1 MKINK
6 KEKSVLSRFRK
17 VAAVVYFALLLVF
30 CCAGYWLY
38 SFFCDNIREERGKH
52 VKELTETL
60 AELAELYASS
70 RREMI
75 QLTGSYIDG
84 SVFENSEELIAE
96 LVKQNAYFDMEE
108 SEAYAVSEDGTYY
121 KSDGTTGVW
130 ENKEYLIENIAE
142 ERLWI
147 RFVPGESKKHLFC
160 WIKLENPIYVKEEDR
175 LFEYYTVI
183 IDSSHLEYAL
193 VSNSYAEKSSVYILG
208 NDGTRLY
215 RQSKIFDI
223 PLEADYLEELERN
236 VELISGE
243 WEKLKQVVNSDKGSY
258 CMEIS
263 YVGVDYY
270 LATCP
275 VANMPNWN
283 LMVVVD
289 SDMVVGSESRM
300 DDYSTMFI
308 WVLILIVVGFIS
320 ATVILFV
327 YLKSREGLSKQEKE
341 SARLL
346 ELAAKEAD
354 RANRAKTELMA
365 HISHDIRT
373 PIGGV
378 MGMTN
383 IARRS
388 MDDPEKVE
396 DCLDK
401 IDESSAY
408 LLSLVNKVLDL
419 SKIESGEFKLVAEPF
434 SIPDLLYE
442 CVAMMEGQIKENKI
456 WFYKKFPPFA
466 YPAVIGDRLHV
477 QQIIMNILGNAMKYT
492 PAGGQVSFL
501 VTEQMLP
508 DGRAEFCFTVQDTG
522 IGMDA
527 EFLKRIYQPYAKAD
541 EDEGKR
547 YHGTGLGMTIAK
559 RYIDAM
565 GGTIQVES
573 ELGKGSRFMVRIPFG
588 IAEQLPEKEEAKVM
602 VTEAFTGRKILAV
615 EDVPINLKITV
626 FLLEHMGFTVDTA
639 LNGAEAVDAFSRSKV
654 GEYSA
659 ILMDVMMPE
668 MDGLEATEIIR
679 KLERPD
685 AATIPIVAATASAF
699 EEDRIAIFKAGMNG
713 YLLKPL
719 NDEAVYSELMKHIFP
734 EAERDA

>member
-1 MKINK
+1 MKEREK
-6 KEKSVLSRFRK
+6 RKSVLRRFNK
-17 VAAVVYFALLLVF
+17 LAVAIYAVLLLVF

-38 SFFCDNIREERGKH
+38 SVYNERMREERGNH
-52 VKELTETL
+52 VTEVTGTL

-75 QLTGSYIDG
+75 MLTGSYIDG
-84 SVFENSEELIAE
+84 KSFRNVEEMTTFLTEQNS
-96 LVKQNAYFDMEE
+96 FFRMEE
-108 SEAYAVSEDGTYY
+108 SEVYVVSEDGTYY
-121 KSDGTTGVW
+121 KSDGTTGMW
-130 ENKEYLIENIAE
+130 ENKDYLIEHIAE
-142 ERLWI
+142 ERMWI
-147 RFVPGESKKHLFC
+147 RSVPGEDEKHLFC
-160 WIKLENPIYVKEEDR
+160 WIELNEPVFLESEQR
-175 LFEYYTVI
+175 WFEYYTVI
-183 IDSSHLEYAL
+183 IETSHLEYAL

-223 PLEADYLEELERN
+223 PLSKNYLDELEKN
-236 VELISGE
+236 VELLDGE
-243 WEKLKQVVNSDKGSY
+243 WSKLKEAISSDSLQY

-263 YVGVDYY
+263 YQGVEYY

-275 VANMPNWN
+275 VANIPNWN

-289 SDMVVGSESRM
+289 REVLVGSEKNP
-300 DDYSTMFI
+300 DDYANLLM
-308 WVLILIVVGFIS
+308 WVLIIILVSLVS
-320 ATVILFV
+320 ATVLLLV
-327 YLKSREGLSKQEKE
+327 YLKGKERLSEEQKE
-341 SARLL
+341 STRLL
-346 ELAAKEAD
+346 ELAAKEAN

-388 MDDPEKVE
+388 MDDREKVE

-401 IDESSAY
+401 IDESSTY

-419 SKIESGEFKLVAEPF
+419 SKIESGEFKLVEEPF
-434 SIPDLLYE
+434 SIADLLKE
-442 CVAMMEGQIKENKI
+442 CVEMMEGQIKENKI

-466 YPAVIGDRLHV
+466 HPAVFGDRLHV
-477 QQIIMNILGNAMKYT
+477 KQILMNILGNAMKYT
-492 PAGGQVSFL
+492 PAGGQVSFF
-501 VTEQMLP
+501 VTEQLLE
-508 DGRAEFCFTVQDTG
+508 DGKVEFCFTVQDTG
-522 IGMDA
+522 IGMDT
-527 EFLKRIYQPYAKAD
+527 EFLKRIYQPYSKAD

-565 GGTIQVES
+565 SGTIQVES
-573 ELGKGSRFMVRIPFG
+573 ELGKGSRFIVRIPFA
-588 IAEQLPEKEEAKVM
+588 IAEVLPKKEETGIT
-602 VTEAFTGRKILAV
+602 VTEAFTGMKILAV

-639 LNGAEAVDAFSRSKV
+639 LNGIEAVEAFKRSKE
-654 GEYSA
+654 GEYAA

-668 MDGLEATEIIR
+668 MDGLEATEVIR

-699 EEDRIAIFKAGMNG
+699 EDDRIAIFNAGMNG

-719 NDEAVYSELMKHIFP
+719 NDESVYVEMKKQLFP
-734 EAERDA
+734 EGEQ

>member
-1 MKINK
+1 MEKV
-6 KEKSVLSRFRK
+6 KERKSVLSRFNK
-17 VAAVVYFALLLVF
+17 LAVAIYAVLLLVF
-30 CCAGYWLY
+30 CCAGVRLF
-38 SFFCDNIREERGKH
+38 SVFNENMRKERGNH
-52 VKELTETL
+52 VTEVTGTL

-75 QLTGSYIDG
+75 MLTGSYIDG
-84 SVFENSEELIAE
+84 KSFRTEEEMVDFLTE
-96 LVKQNAYFDMEE
+96 QNMFFRMEE
-108 SEAYAVSEDGTYY
+108 SEVYVVSEDGTYY

-130 ENKEYLIENIAE
+130 ENKDYLIEHIAE
-142 ERLWI
+142 ERMWI
-147 RFVPGESKKHLFC
+147 RPVPGEDEKHLFC
-160 WIKLENPIYVKEEDR
+160 WIELNEPVYLESEQR
-175 LFEYYTVI
+175 WFEYYTVI
-183 IDSSHLEYAL
+183 IETSHLEYAL

-223 PLEADYLEELERN
+223 PLSENYLDELEKN
-236 VELISGE
+236 VELLDGDWNKLREAIS
-243 WEKLKQVVNSDKGSY
+243 SDSIQY
-258 CMEIS
+258 RMEIT
-263 YVGVDYY
+263 YQGVDYY

-275 VANMPNWN
+275 VANIPNWN

-289 SDMVVGSESRM
+289 RDVLSGTEKNA
-300 DDYSTMFI
+300 DDYANLLV
-308 WVLILIVVGFIS
+308 WVLIIILVSLLS
-320 ATVILFV
+320 ATVLLFV
-327 YLKSREGLSKQEKE
+327 YLKGKERLSEEQKE
-341 SARLL
+341 STRLL
-346 ELAAKEAD
+346 ELAAKEAN

-388 MDDPEKVE
+388 MEDREKVE

-401 IDESSAY
+401 IEESSAY

-419 SKIESGEFKLVAEPF
+419 SKIESGEFKLLEEPF
-434 SIPDLLYE
+434 SVTELLNE
-442 CVAMMEGQIKENKI
+442 CVEMMEGQIKENKI
-456 WFYKKFPPFA
+456 WFYKKFPKFA
-466 YPAVIGDRLHV
+466 HPAVLGDRLHV
-477 QQIIMNILGNAMKYT
+477 QQILMNILGNAMKYT

-501 VTEQMLP
+501 VTEQETEK
-508 DGRAEFCFTVQDTG
+508 GKVEFCFTVQDSG

-527 EFLKRIYQPYAKAD
+527 EFLKRIYQPYSKAD

-559 RYIDAM
+559 KYVDAM

-573 ELGKGSRFMVRIPFG
+573 EPGKGTRFAVRIPFG
-588 IAEQLPEKEEAKVM
+588 IAEELPKKEKE
-602 VTEAFTGRKILAV
+602 VTVTKAFTGMKILAV

-626 FLLEHMGFTVDTA
+626 FLLENMGFTVATA
-639 LNGAEAVDAFSRSKV
+639 LNGIEAVEAFKRSSV
-654 GEYSA
+654 GEYAA

-668 MDGLEATEIIR
+668 MDGLEATEEIR
-679 KLERPD
+679 KLDRAD

-699 EEDRIAIFKAGMNG
+699 EDDRIAIMNAGMNG

-719 NDEAVYSELMKHIFP
+719 NDESVYSEMRKHIFP
-734 EAERDA
+734 EA

>member
-1 MKINK
+1 MKK
-6 KEKSVLSRFRK
+6 REKRKSVLRRFNK
-17 VAAVVYFALLLVF
+17 LAVAIYAVLLLVF
-30 CCAGYWLY
+30 CCAGYRLY
-38 SFFCDNIREERGKH
+38 SVYNEKMREERGNH
-52 VKELTETL
+52 VTEVTGTL

-75 QLTGSYIDG
+75 MLTGSYIDG
-84 SVFENSEELIAE
+84 KSFRNVEEMTTFLAE
-96 LVKQNAYFDMEE
+96 QNLFFRMEE
-108 SEAYAVSEDGTYY
+108 SEVYVVSEDGTYY
-121 KSDGTTGVW
+121 KSDGTTGLW
-130 ENKEYLIENIAE
+130 ENKDYLIEHIAE
-142 ERLWI
+142 ERMWI
-147 RFVPGESKKHLFC
+147 RPVPGEDEKHLFC
-160 WIKLENPIYVKEEDR
+160 WIELNEPVFLESEQR
-175 LFEYYTVI
+175 WFEYYTVI
-183 IDSSHLEYAL
+183 IETSHLEYAL

-223 PLEADYLEELERN
+223 PLSKNYLDELEKN
-236 VELISGE
+236 VKLLDGD
-243 WEKLKQVVNSDKGSY
+243 WNKLKEAISSDSLQY
-258 CMEIS
+258 RMEIS
-263 YVGVDYY
+263 YQGVDYY

-275 VANMPNWN
+275 VANIPNWN

-289 SDMVVGSESRM
+289 REVLVGSEKNP
-300 DDYSTMFI
+300 DDYANLLV
-308 WVLILIVVGFIS
+308 WVLIIILVSLVS
-320 ATVILFV
+320 ATVLLLV
-327 YLKSREGLSKQEKE
+327 YLKGKERLSEEQKE
-341 SARLL
+341 STRLL
-346 ELAAKEAD
+346 ELAAKEAN

-388 MDDPEKVE
+388 MDDKEKVE

-401 IDESSAY
+401 IDESSTY

-419 SKIESGEFKLVAEPF
+419 SKIESGEFKLVEEPF
-434 SIPDLLYE
+434 SIADLLKE
-442 CVAMMEGQIKENKI
+442 CVEMMEGQIKENKI

-466 YPAVIGDRLHV
+466 HPAVFGDRLHV
-477 QQIIMNILGNAMKYT
+477 KQILMNILGNAMKYT

-501 VTEQMLP
+501 VTEQLTE
-508 DGRAEFCFTVQDTG
+508 DGKVEFCFTVQDTG

-527 EFLKRIYQPYAKAD
+527 EFLKRIYQPYSKAD

-559 RYIDAM
+559 QYIDAM

-573 ELGKGSRFMVRIPFG
+573 ELGKGSRFIVRIPFV
-588 IAEQLPEKEEAKVM
+588 IAEVLPKKEETGIT
-602 VTEAFTGRKILAV
+602 VTEAFTGMKILAV

-626 FLLEHMGFTVDTA
+626 FLLENMGFTVDTA
-639 LNGAEAVDAFSRSKV
+639 LNGIEAVEAFKRSQE
-654 GEYSA
+654 GEYAA

-668 MDGLEATEIIR
+668 MDGLEATEVIR

-685 AATIPIVAATASAF
+685 AAKIPIVAATASAF
-699 EEDRIAIFKAGMNG
+699 EDDRIAIFNAGMNG

-719 NDEAVYSELMKHIFP
+719 NDESVYVEMKKQLFP
-734 EAERDA
+734 ETEQ

>member
-1 MKINK
+1 MEKAK
-6 KEKSVLSRFRK
+6 GKKSVLGRFKK
-17 VAAVVYFALLLVF
+17 VAVVVYVALLLVF
-30 CCAGYWLY
+30 CCAGYGLY
-38 SFFCDNIREERGKH
+38 SFFCGNIREERGKH
-52 VKELTETL
+52 VAELTVTL

-84 SVFENSEELIAE
+84 SVFENAEELIAVLAE
-96 LVKQNAYFDMEE
+96 QNHFFAMEE

-147 RFVPGESKKHLFC
+147 RFVPGEEKKHLFC
-160 WIKLENPIYVKEEDR
+160 WIKLENPIYVKEENR
-175 LFEYYTVI
+175 KFEYYTVI
-183 IDSSHLEYAL
+183 IETSHLEYAL

-223 PLEADYLEELERN
+223 PLEADYLQELERN
-236 VELISGE
+236 VELISGD
-243 WEKLKQVVNSDKGSY
+243 WEKLKKVVSSDKGIY

-263 YVGVDYY
+263 YQGIDYY

-275 VANMPNWN
+275 VANIPNWN

-289 SDMVVGSESRM
+289 SDVVVGSESDL
-300 DDYSTMFI
+300 DDYANMMI
-308 WVLILIVVGFIS
+308 WVIILILVGFIS
-320 ATVILFV
+320 VTVILFV
-327 YLKSREGLSKQEKE
+327 YLKSREGLSKQQKE

-346 ELAAKEAD
+346 ELAAKEAN

-388 MDDPEKVE
+388 IDDKEKVE

-419 SKIESGEFKLVAEPF
+419 SKIESGEFKLVEEPF
-434 SIPDLLYE
+434 SIVDLLKE
-442 CVAMMEGQIKENKI
+442 CVEMMEGQIKENKI

-466 YPAVIGDRLHV
+466 HPAVLGDRLHV
-477 QQIIMNILGNAMKYT
+477 QQILMNILGNAMKYT

-501 VTEQMLP
+501 VTEQLRE
-508 DGRAEFCFTVQDTG
+508 DGKVEFCFNIQDTG

-541 EDEGKR
+541 EDVGKR

-559 RYIDAM
+559 QYIDAM
-565 GGTIQVES
+565 GGTIEVES
-573 ELGKGSRFMVRIPFG
+573 EPGKGSRFEVRIPFV
-588 IAEQLPEKEEAKVM
+588 IAETLPKKEETG
-602 VTEAFTGRKILAV
+602 VTVTKAFDGMKILAV

-626 FLLEHMGFTVDTA
+626 FLLENMGFTVDTA
-639 LNGAEAVDAFSRSKV
+639 LNGIEAVEAFKKSRV
-654 GEYSA
+654 GEYAA

-668 MDGLEATEIIR
+668 MDGLEATEVIR
-679 KLERPD
+679 KLDRKD

-699 EEDRIAIFKAGMNG
+699 EDDRIAIFNAGMNG

-719 NDEAVYSELMKHIFP
+719 NDESVYVEMKKQLFP
-734 EAERDA
+734 EEE

>member
-1 MKINK
+1 MKKSK
-6 KEKSVLSRFRK
+6 KKKSVLSRFRK
-17 VAAVVYFALLLVF
+17 VAVVVYVALLLVF

-38 SFFCDNIREERGKH
+38 SYFGKNVRKERGIH
-52 VKELTETL
+52 VLELTETL
-60 AELAELYASS
+60 AELAELYSSS

-84 SVFENSEELIAE
+84 SVFEDGEELIAALAE
-96 LVKQNAYFDMEE
+96 QNHFFDMEE

-147 RFVPGESKKHLFC
+147 RHVPGEETKHLFC
-160 WIKLENPIYVKEEDR
+160 WIQLEEPIYLKAEDKE
-175 LFEYYTVI
+175 LEYYTVI
-183 IDSSHLEYAL
+183 IEPSHLEYAL
-193 VSNSYAEKSSVYILG
+193 VSNSYAEKSSIYILG
-208 NDGTRLY
+208 NDGARLY
-215 RQSKIFDI
+215 RQSQIFDI

-236 VELISGE
+236 VELISGD
-243 WEKLKQVVNSDKGSY
+243 WEKLKRVVSTEKEQY

-263 YVGVDYY
+263 YQGINYY
-270 LATCP
+270 LAVCP

-289 SDMVVGSESRM
+289 SDMLVGSENSL
-300 DDYSTMFI
+300 DDYANLLV
-308 WVLILIVVGFIS
+308 WVFVIILVGLIAV
-320 ATVILFV
+320 TVIMFV
-327 YLKSREGLSKQEKE
+327 YFKSREGLSKQQKE

-346 ELAAKEAD
+346 ELAAKEAN

-378 MGMTN
+378 MGMAN

-388 MDDPEKVE
+388 IGDKEKVE

-401 IDESSAY
+401 IDESSSY
-408 LLSLVNKVLDL
+408 LLSLINKVLDL
-419 SKIESGEFKLVAEPF
+419 SKIESGEFKLVEEPF
-434 SIPDLLYE
+434 SIADLLKE
-442 CVAMMEGQIKENKI
+442 CVEMMEGQIKENKI

-466 YPAVIGDRLHV
+466 HPAVLGDRLHV
-477 QQIIMNILGNAMKYT
+477 QQILMNILGNAMKYT

-501 VTEQMLP
+501 VTEQILS
-508 DGRAEFCFTVQDTG
+508 DGRVEFCFIVQDTG

-541 EDEGKR
+541 EDVGKR

-559 RYIDAM
+559 QYIDAM

-573 ELGKGSRFMVRIPFG
+573 EPGEGSRFTVRIPFD
-588 IAEQLPEKEEAKVM
+588 IADELPEKEKEGIT
-602 VTEAFTGRKILAV
+602 VTKAFTGKKILAV
-615 EDVPINLKITV
+615 EDVPINLRITV
-626 FLLEHMGFTVDTA
+626 FLLENMGFTVDTA
-639 LNGAEAVDAFSRSKV
+639 LNGKEAVAAFEKSDV
-654 GEYSA
+654 GEYAA

-668 MDGLEATEIIR
+668 MDGLEATEVIR
-679 KLERPD
+679 KLERTD
-685 AATIPIVAATASAF
+685 AKSIPIVAATASAF
-699 EEDRIAIFKAGMNG
+699 EDDRIAIFKAGMNG

-719 NDEAVYSELMKHIFP
+719 NDESVYSEMMKQIFP
-734 EAERDA
+734 EKEM

>member
-1 MKINK
+1 MGK
-6 KEKSVLSRFRK
+6 KSVLSRFRK
-17 VAAVVYFALLLVF
+17 VAAVVYIMLLLVF
-30 CCAGYWLY
+30 CCAGYWLFTY
-38 SFFCDNIREERGKH
+38 FNSNIREERGKH
-52 VKELTETL
+52 VTELTQTL

-75 QLTGSYIDG
+75 QLTGAYIDG
-84 SVFENSEELIAE
+84 SVFETEAELIAVLE
-96 LVKQNAYFDMEE
+96 EQNTHFDMEE

-121 KSDGTTGVW
+121 KSDGTTGIW
-130 ENKEYLIENIAE
+130 EHKDYLIENIAE
-142 ERLWI
+142 ERMWI
-147 RFVPGESKKHLFC
+147 RFVPGENKKHLFC
-160 WIKLENPIYVKEEDR
+160 WIKLEKPIYVKELDR
-175 LFEYYTVI
+175 RFEYYTVI
-183 IDSSHLEYAL
+183 IETSHLEYAL

-223 PLEADYLEELERN
+223 PLEADYLKELERN
-236 VELISGE
+236 VELIRGDWGE
-243 WEKLKQVVNSDKGSY
+243 LKKAVSSDNGTYS
-258 CMEIS
+258 MEIS
-263 YVGVDYY
+263 YQGVDYY
-270 LATCP
+270 LATCA

-283 LMVVVD
+283 LMVVVE
-289 SDMVVGSESRM
+289 SDEVVGAESGLK
-300 DDYSTMFI
+300 DYADMLV
-308 WVLILIVVGFIS
+308 WVLILILVGFIS
-320 ATVILFV
+320 VTVILMV
-327 YLKSREGLSKQEKE
+327 YLKSREHLSKQQKE
-341 SARLL
+341 STRLL
-346 ELAAKEAD
+346 ELAAKEAN

-388 MDDPEKVE
+388 IDDREKVE

-401 IDESSAY
+401 IEESSSY
-408 LLSLVNKVLDL
+408 LLSLINKVLDL
-419 SKIESGEFKLVAEPF
+419 SKIESGEFKLLQEAF
-434 SIPDLLYE
+434 SISDLLKE
-442 CVAMMEGQIKENKI
+442 CVEMMEGQLKENKI

-466 YPAVIGDRLHV
+466 HPAVLGDRLHV
-477 QQIIMNILGNAMKYT
+477 QQILMNILGNAVKYT

-501 VTEQMLP
+501 VTEQMQE
-508 DGRAEFCFTVQDTG
+508 DGKVEFCFTVQDTG
-522 IGMDA
+522 IGMKA

-559 RYIDAM
+559 QYIDAM

-573 ELGKGSRFMVRIPFG
+573 EPGKGSRFIVRIPFE
-588 IAEQLPEKEEAKVM
+588 IAETLPEKEEG
-602 VTEAFTGRKILAV
+602 VTVTQAFTGMKILAV
-615 EDVPINLKITV
+615 EDVPINLRITV

-639 LNGAEAVDAFSRSKV
+639 LNGLEAVEAFKRSKE
-654 GEYSA
+654 GEYAA

-668 MDGLEATEIIR
+668 MDGLEATEAIR
-679 KLERPD
+679 KMERKD

-699 EEDRIAIFKAGMNG
+699 EDDRIAIFNAGMNG

-719 NDEAVYSELMKHIFP
+719 NDEAVYVEMRKQLFP
-734 EAERDA
+734 EAE

>member
-1 MKINK
+1 MEQTKGK
-6 KEKSVLSRFRK
+6 KSVLGRFRK
-17 VAAVVYFALLLVF
+17 VAVVVYIILLLVF
-30 CCAGYWLY
+30 CCAGYGLY
-38 SFFCDNIREERGKH
+38 SFFSGNIREERGKH
-52 VKELTETL
+52 VTELTETL

-75 QLTGSYIDG
+75 QLMGAHIDG
-84 SVFENSEELIAE
+84 SEFENAE
-96 LVKQNAYFDMEE
+96 ALLKALYEQNLLFDMEE
-108 SEAYAVSEDGTYY
+108 SQVYAVDEDGTYY
-121 KSDGTTGVW
+121 KSDGTTGIW
-130 ENKEYLIENIAE
+130 ENKDYLIENIAE

-147 RFVPGESKKHLFC
+147 RYVPGEEKRHLFC
-160 WIKLENPIYVKEEDR
+160 WIEMENPIVLKEENKK
-175 LFEYYTVI
+175 LEYYTVV

-223 PLEADYLEELERN
+223 PLEADYLQELERN
-236 VELISGE
+236 VEVLNGD
-243 WEKLKQVVNSDKGSY
+243 WEKLKKVVSSDKGIY

-263 YVGVDYY
+263 YEGIDYY
-270 LATCP
+270 LAICP

-289 SDMVVGSESRM
+289 SDVVVGSGAGA
-300 DDYSTMFI
+300 DDYTTMFI
-308 WVLILIVVGFIS
+308 WVLVLIFVGFVS
-320 ATVILFV
+320 VTVILFV
-327 YLKSREGLSKQEKE
+327 YLKSRERMSKQQKE
-341 SARLL
+341 SAKLL
-346 ELAAKEAD
+346 ELAAKEAN

-388 MDDPEKVE
+388 IDDKEKVE

-401 IDESSAY
+401 IDESSSY

-419 SKIESGEFKLVAEPF
+419 SKIESGEFRLVEAPF
-434 SIPDLLYE
+434 SVADLLKE
-442 CVAMMEGQIKENKI
+442 CVEMLEGQIKENKI

-466 YPAVIGDRLHV
+466 YPAVLGDRLHV
-477 QQIIMNILGNAMKYT
+477 QQILMNILGNAMKYT
-492 PAGGQVSFL
+492 PAGGQVSFF
-501 VTEQMLP
+501 VTEQLLA
-508 DGRAEFCFTVQDTG
+508 DGRVEFCFTVQDTG

-559 RYIDAM
+559 QYIDAM

-573 ELGKGSRFMVRIPFG
+573 EPGKGSRFIVRIPFA
-588 IAEQLPEKEEAKVM
+588 IAEALPEKEEAG
-602 VTEAFTGRKILAV
+602 VTVTKAFAGMKILAV

-626 FLLEHMGFTVDTA
+626 FLLENMGFTVDTA
-639 LNGAEAVDAFSRSKV
+639 LNGIEAVEAFKRSKE
-654 GEYSA
+654 GEYAA

-668 MDGLEATEIIR
+668 MDGLEATEVIR
-679 KLERPD
+679 KLERAD
-685 AATIPIVAATASAF
+685 ATTIPIVAATASAF
-699 EEDRIAIFKAGMNG
+699 EDDRIAIINAGMNG

-719 NDEAVYSELMKHIFP
+719 NDESVYSEMMKHIFP
-734 EAERDA
+734 EEE

>member
-1 MKINK
+1 MK
-6 KEKSVLSRFRK
+6 KEKNTQSVLSRFRK
-17 VAAVVYFALLLVF
+17 VAAVIYIALLLVF
-30 CCAGYWLY
+30 CYIGYWLY
-38 SFFCDNIREERGKH
+38 VFFGENIRKERGKH
-52 VKELTETL
+52 VTELTETM

-75 QLTGSYIDG
+75 QLTGAYIDG
-84 SVFENSEELIAE
+84 MRFEDSEALIQVLAE
-96 LVKQNAYFDMEE
+96 QKRFFDMEE
-108 SEAYAVSEDGTYY
+108 SEAYAVSMDGTYY
-121 KSDGTTGVW
+121 KSDGTTGIW
-130 ENKEYLIENIAE
+130 ENKDYLIENMAE

-147 RFVPGESKKHLFC
+147 RDVPGELKKHLFC
-160 WIKLENPIYVKEEDR
+160 WIELDSPIYVEDENR
-175 LFEYYTVI
+175 WFEYYTVI
-183 IDSSHLEYAL
+183 IDFSHLQNAL
-193 VSNSYAEKSSVYILG
+193 VSNSYAEKSSIYILG

-236 VELISGE
+236 VELLNGD
-243 WEKLKQVVNSDKGSY
+243 WGKLKRVVSSDKGIY

-263 YVGVDYY
+263 YQGIEYF
-270 LATCP
+270 LATSP

-283 LMVVVD
+283 LMVVVNND
-289 SDMVVGSESRM
+289 ELAGSGNGLKDQGSLVV
-300 DDYSTMFI
+300 
-308 WVLILIVVGFIS
+308 WVLVIIVVGLVLSTVLMFI
-320 ATVILFV
+320 
-327 YLKSREGLSKQEKE
+327 YLKSREGLSRQQQE

-346 ELAAKEAD
+346 ELAAKEAS

-388 MDDPEKVE
+388 IEDKEKVE

-401 IDESSAY
+401 IDESSSY

-419 SKIESGEFKLVAEPF
+419 SKIESGEFKLVEEPF
-434 SIPDLLYE
+434 SIKKLLNE
-442 CVAMMEGQIKENKI
+442 CVKMMEGQIRENKI

-466 YPAVIGDRLHV
+466 HSAVLGDRLHV
-477 QQIIMNILGNAMKYT
+477 QQILMNILGNAMKYT

-501 VTEQMLP
+501 VTEKTKE
-508 DGRAEFCFTVQDTG
+508 DGRVEFCFTVQDTG
-522 IGMDA
+522 IGMDE

-559 RYIDAM
+559 QYIDAM
-565 GGTIQVES
+565 GGTIKAES
-573 ELGKGSRFMVRIPFG
+573 ELGKGSRFEVRIPFEL
-588 IAEQLPEKEEAKVM
+588 AKELPEEKKDEIV
-602 VTEAFTGRKILAV
+602 VTKAFSGMKILAV

-626 FLLEHMGFTVDTA
+626 FLLENMGFTVDTA
-639 LNGAEAVDAFSRSKV
+639 LNGNEAIEAFKHSSE
-654 GEYSA
+654 GEYRA

-668 MDGLEATEIIR
+668 MDGLEATEEIR
-679 KLERPD
+679 KLDRSD
-685 AATIPIVAATASAF
+685 AATIPIIAATASAF
-699 EEDRIAIFKAGMNG
+699 EEDRVAIFKAGMNG

-719 NDEAVYSELMKHIFP
+719 NDESVYSEMMKHIFP
-734 EAERDA
+734 KEG

>member
-1 MKINK
+1 MEKAQR
-6 KEKSVLSRFRK
+6 EKSVLSRFRK
-17 VAAVVYFALLLVF
+17 VAVAVYIALLLVF
-30 CCAGYWLY
+30 CCAGYWIY
-38 SFFCDNIREERGKH
+38 SFFSANIREERGKH
-52 VKELTETL
+52 VTELTETL

-75 QLTGSYIDG
+75 QLMGSHIDG
-84 SVFENSEELIAE
+84 SEFENAEELLAALE
-96 LVKQNAYFDMEE
+96 EHNQLFDMEK
-108 SEAYAVSEDGTYY
+108 SEVYVVDEDGTYY
-121 KSDGTTGVW
+121 KSDGTTGIW

-147 RFVPGESKKHLFC
+147 RFVPGEEKKHLFC
-160 WIKLENPIYVKEEDR
+160 WIELENPIFLKAENR
-175 LFEYYTVI
+175 KLEYYTVI

-223 PLEADYLEELERN
+223 PLEADYLQELERN
-236 VELISGE
+236 VKLLSGD
-243 WEKLKQVVNSDKGSY
+243 WEKLKKVVTSDKGIY

-263 YVGVDYY
+263 YQGIDYY
-270 LATCP
+270 LSTCP

-289 SDMVVGSESRM
+289 SDMVVGSESGM
-300 DDYSTMFI
+300 ADYSDMLVWIFI
-308 WVLILIVVGFIS
+308 LILVGFIS
-320 ATVILFV
+320 VTVILMV
-327 YLKSREGLSKQEKE
+327 YLKSRERLSKQQKE
-341 SARLL
+341 SSRLL
-346 ELAAKEAD
+346 ELAAKEAN

-388 MDDPEKVE
+388 IEDKEKVE

-401 IDESSAY
+401 IEESSSY

-419 SKIESGEFKLVAEPF
+419 SKIESGEFKLVEEPF
-434 SIPDLLYE
+434 SIAELLKE
-442 CVAMMEGQIKENKI
+442 CVEMMEGQIKENKI

-466 YPAVIGDRLHV
+466 YPAVSGDRLHV
-477 QQIIMNILGNAMKYT
+477 QQILMNILGNAVKYT

-501 VTEQMLP
+501 VTEQASE
-508 DGRAEFCFTVQDTG
+508 DGKVEYCFTVQDTG

-559 RYIDAM
+559 QYIDAM

-573 ELGKGSRFMVRIPFG
+573 EPGKGSRFIVRIPFVV
-588 IAEQLPEKEEAKVM
+588 AKALPEKEEGIT
-602 VTEAFTGRKILAV
+602 VTKAFTGMKILAV

-626 FLLEHMGFTVDTA
+626 FLLENMGFTVDTA
-639 LNGAEAVDAFSRSKV
+639 LNGIEAVDAFKRSEE
-654 GEYSA
+654 GEYAA

-668 MDGLEATEIIR
+668 MDGLEATETIR
-679 KLERPD
+679 KLNRPD
-685 AATIPIVAATASAF
+685 AKTIPIVAATASAF
-699 EEDRIAIFKAGMNG
+699 EDDRIAIFNAGMNG

-719 NDEAVYSELMKHIFP
+719 NDESVYIEMRKQLFP
-734 EAERDA
+734 EEP

>member
-1 MKINK
+1 MNK
-6 KEKSVLSRFRK
+6 SKNKKSVLSRFRK
-17 VAAVVYFALLLVF
+17 VAVAVYAALLLVF

-38 SFFCDNIREERGKH
+38 SFFSENIREERGKH
-52 VKELTETL
+52 VTELTETL

-84 SVFENSEELIAE
+84 SVFETAEELTEA
-96 LVKQNAYFDMEE
+96 LVEQNLYFDMEE

-147 RFVPGESKKHLFC
+147 RHVPGEERKHLFC
-160 WIKLENPIYVKEEDR
+160 WIKLDSPIYLKEENR
-175 LFEYYTVI
+175 WFEYYTVI

-223 PLEADYLEELERN
+223 PLEADYLKELERN
-236 VELISGE
+236 VEVISGD
-243 WEKLKQVVNSDKGSY
+243 WEKLKQVVSSDRGQY

-263 YVGVDYY
+263 YQGIDYY
-270 LATCP
+270 LAICL
-275 VANMPNWN
+275 VKNMPNWN

-289 SDMVVGSESRM
+289 SDVLAGSEK
-300 DDYSTMFI
+300 DLDTYATLFI
-308 WVLILIVVGFIS
+308 WILILIVVGFIS
-320 ATVILFV
+320 VTVILFV
-327 YLKSREGLSKQEKE
+327 YLKSREGLSKQQKE

-346 ELAAKEAD
+346 ELAAKEAN

-388 MDDPEKVE
+388 IDDREKVE

-419 SKIESGEFKLVAEPF
+419 SKIESGEFKLVKEPF
-434 SIPDLLYE
+434 SIADLLKE
-442 CVAMMEGQIKENKI
+442 CVEMMEGQIKENKI
-456 WFYKKFPPFA
+456 WFYKKFPTFA
-466 YPAVIGDRLHV
+466 YPAVLGDRLHV
-477 QQIIMNILGNAMKYT
+477 QQILMNILGNAMKYT

-501 VTEQMLP
+501 VTEQLTE
-508 DGRAEFCFTVQDTG
+508 DGRVEFCFNVQDTG

-559 RYIDAM
+559 QYIDAM
-565 GGTIQVES
+565 GGNIKVES
-573 ELGKGSRFMVRIPFG
+573 EPGKGSRFTVRIPFE
-588 IAEQLPEKEEAKVM
+588 IAEALPEKEEG
-602 VTEAFTGRKILAV
+602 VTVTKAFAGMKILAV

-626 FLLEHMGFTVDTA
+626 FLLENMGFTVDTA
-639 LNGAEAVDAFSRSKV
+639 LNGNEAVEAFKRSGV
-654 GEYSA
+654 GEYVA

-668 MDGLEATEIIR
+668 MDGLEATEAIR

-685 AATIPIVAATASAF
+685 AASIPIVAATASAF
-699 EEDRIAIFKAGMNG
+699 EDDRIAIFNAGMNG

-719 NDEAVYSELMKHIFP
+719 NDEAVYVEMRKQLFSE
-734 EAERDA
+734 EE

>member
-1 MKINK
+1 MERTK
-6 KEKSVLSRFRK
+6 KKKSVLGRFKK
-17 VAAVVYFALLLVF
+17 VAVTVYVVLLLVF
-30 CCAGYWLY
+30 CCAGYGLY
-38 SFFCDNIREERGKH
+38 SFFHKNIREERGNH
-52 VKELTETL
+52 VSALTETL

-75 QLTGSYIDG
+75 QLMGAYIDG
-84 SVFENSEELIAE
+84 SEFANAGELFVALRE
-96 LVKQNAYFDMEE
+96 QNQLFDMEE
-108 SEAYAVSEDGTYY
+108 SEVYVVDKDGTYY

-130 ENKEYLIENIAE
+130 ENKDYFIENIAE
-142 ERLWI
+142 ERMWI
-147 RFVPGESKKHLFC
+147 RYVPGEEKRHLFC
-160 WIKLENPIYVKEEDR
+160 WIALDNPIYLKEEGKK
-175 LFEYYTVI
+175 LEYYTVV

-193 VSNSYAEKSSVYILG
+193 VSNSYAEKSSVYILA

-223 PLEADYLEELERN
+223 PLESDYLRELERN
-236 VELISGE
+236 VELINGD
-243 WEKLKQVVNSDKGSY
+243 WEKLKKVVSSDKGIY

-263 YVGVDYY
+263 YEGIDYY

-289 SDMVVGSESRM
+289 SDMLVNSKEGL
-300 DDYSTMFI
+300 DDYANLLV
-308 WVLILIVVGFIS
+308 WVLIFILVGLLS
-320 ATVILFV
+320 VTVILFV
-327 YLKSREGLSKQEKE
+327 YLKSKEGLSKQQKD

-346 ELAAKEAD
+346 ELAAKEAN

-388 MDDPEKVE
+388 MDDKEKVE

-419 SKIESGEFKLVAEPF
+419 SKIESGEFKLVKEPF
-434 SIPDLLYE
+434 SIVDLLKE
-442 CVAMMEGQIKENKI
+442 CVEMMEGQIKENKI

-466 YPAVIGDRLHV
+466 HPAVLGDRLHV
-477 QQIIMNILGNAMKYT
+477 QQILMNILGNAMKYT
-492 PAGGQVSFL
+492 PAGGQVTFL
-501 VTEQMLP
+501 VTEQM
-508 DGRAEFCFTVQDTG
+508 AEEGKVEYCFTVQDTG

-559 RYIDAM
+559 QYIDAM

-573 ELGKGSRFMVRIPFG
+573 ELGKGSRFMVRIPFV
-588 IAEQLPEKEEAKVM
+588 IAEAPPEKEKEG
-602 VTEAFTGRKILAV
+602 VTVTKAFEGKKILAV

-626 FLLEHMGFTVDTA
+626 FLLENMGFTVDTA
-639 LNGAEAVDAFSRSKV
+639 LNGIEAVEVFKRSKA

-668 MDGLEATEIIR
+668 MDGLEATEVIR
-679 KLERPD
+679 KLDRAD
-685 AATIPIVAATASAF
+685 ATTIPIVAATASAF
-699 EEDRIAIFKAGMNG
+699 EDDRIAIMNAGMNG

-719 NDEAVYSELMKHIFP
+719 NDESVYSEMMKQIFP
-734 EAERDA
+734 GKKQ

>member
-1 MKINK
+1 MEKTK
-6 KEKSVLSRFRK
+6 KKKSVLSRFRK
-17 VAAVVYFALLLVF
+17 VAVAVYITLLLVF
-30 CCAGYWLY
+30 CFAGYWLY
-38 SFFCDNIREERGKH
+38 SFFSRNIRIERGKH
-52 VKELTETL
+52 VIELTETL

-84 SVFENSEELIAE
+84 SVFENAEELVAGLAE
-96 LVKQNAYFDMEE
+96 QSLFFDMEE
-108 SEAYAVSEDGTYY
+108 SKAYAVSEDGTYY
-121 KSDGTTGVW
+121 KSDGTTGIW
-130 ENKEYLIENIAE
+130 ENKDYLIENIAE
-142 ERLWI
+142 ERMWI
-147 RFVPGESKKHLFC
+147 RFVPGEEKKHLFC
-160 WIKLENPIYVKEEDR
+160 WIQLENPIYVTEEDR
-175 LFEYYTVI
+175 WFEYYTVI
-183 IDSSHLEYAL
+183 IETSHLEYAL

-208 NDGTRLY
+208 NDGARLY

-223 PLEADYLEELERN
+223 PLEADYLQELERN
-236 VELISGE
+236 VKLIRGD
-243 WEKLKQVVNSDKGSY
+243 WEKLKRVVSSDKGSY
-258 CMEIS
+258 GMEIS
-263 YVGVDYY
+263 YQGIDYY

-283 LMVVVD
+283 LMVVVE
-289 SDMVVGSESRM
+289 SDMVVGAESELN
-300 DDYSTMFI
+300 DYATMLI
-308 WVLILIVVGFIS
+308 WVLILILVGLVS
-320 ATVILFV
+320 VTLILFV
-327 YLKSREGLSKQEKE
+327 YLKGRERLSKQQKE

-346 ELAAKEAD
+346 ELAAKEAN

-388 MDDPEKVE
+388 MENRETVE

-401 IDESSAY
+401 IDESSSY

-419 SKIESGEFKLVAEPF
+419 SKIESGEFKLVKEPF
-434 SIPDLLYE
+434 SIADLLKE
-442 CVAMMEGQIKENKI
+442 CVEMLEGQIKENKI

-466 YPAVIGDRLHV
+466 HPAVLGDRLHV
-477 QQIIMNILGNAMKYT
+477 QQILMNILGNAMKYT

-501 VTEQMLP
+501 TTEQILS
-508 DGRAEFCFTVQDTG
+508 DGRVEFCFTVQDNG

-559 RYIDAM
+559 QYIDAM
-565 GGTIQVES
+565 GGTIEVES
-573 ELGKGSRFMVRIPFG
+573 KPGEGSRFTVRIPFD
-588 IAEQLPEKEEAKVM
+588 IADQLPEKGNAG
-602 VTEAFTGRKILAV
+602 VTVTKAFTGKKILAV
-615 EDVPINLKITV
+615 EDVPINLRITV
-626 FLLEHMGFTVDTA
+626 FLLENMGFTVDTA
-639 LNGAEAVDAFSRSKV
+639 LNGKEAVATFERSAQ
-654 GEYSA
+654 GEYAA

-668 MDGLEATEIIR
+668 MDGLEATETIR
-679 KLERPD
+679 KLDRAD
-685 AATIPIVAATASAF
+685 AQSIPIVAATASAF
-699 EEDRIAIFKAGMNG
+699 EDDRIAIFKAGMNG

-719 NDEAVYSELMKHIFP
+719 NDESVYSEMMKQIFP
-734 EAERDA
+734 EKEQ